1 METWKEE
8 KKLCSILFDEI
19 ALESNVTYDK
29 HKDLIDGFV
38 ELNEKTND
46 FADHALV
53 FMIRGAIYKWQQPL
67 VFYFC
72 KGATTAL
79 QLKKIIKDVVT
90 AVGNAALLPI
100 VLACDQGASFQSA
113 LKSLQND
120 REMEQKRAGA
130 KLGE

>member
-1 METWKEE
+1 M
-8 KKLCSILFDEI
+8 
-19 ALESNVTYDK
+19 TYDK